1 MQDQKITSSSG
12 RGCSLLCSI
21 MVDRLASSFKSSGNS
36 TDLHRWRLKCERGR
50 QTWNYDHEGCSG
62 REPNLVERHALGLD
76 TVRCTISLVPSLA
89 SQTQPTPARIGFS
102 IPTLDTESDPRWGW
116 LGLACKT
123 IFFENFTLPN

>member
-76 TVRCTISLVPSLA
+76 TVRCTISKPDLTNPSA
-89 SQTQPTPARIGFS
+89 YRFQYSHA
-102 IPTLDTESDPRWGW
+102 
-116 LGLACKT
+116 
-123 IFFENFTLPN
+123 